1 MSNGLFKSLWAKFF
15 VLLLIV
21 SAVSLSAALYLR
33 TMMLRDFDAFLDG
46 QRLDHAYIVTAELE
60 GAYEEGTGWDR
71 ASLVRNVARALML
84 GIQVQVR
91 DAGGIVVMDTNEAL
105 DGLSPLMRRRV
116 VSLAGDVDLKG
127 SGDFVP
133 YPMFLGGERI
143 GTLDVRFLGEDRNR
157 LFVERSAKFLFFSL
171 LVMGGLAALASFLVS
186 RKLTDPI
193 KVLVRGI
200 RAIRGGDLKERIP
213 VASGDEIGTLTIA
226 FNDMVSDLE
235 LQEELRRKLIA
246 NVAHELRTPIAAMRA
261 ELEAMLDEVLPLDK
275 DQVGSLHEETGRLAF
290 ILDGIDSLTQAQASS
305 LSLNR
310 QVIEVVP
317 LMKNIA
323 DRFQARALEEGISFE
338 VLGGKETVA
347 WVDPER
353 LSQIIINLVGNAMR
367 ATPEGGTVTLAA
379 RENADGVE
387 IEVLDTGGGIPVE
400 VLPHIFE
407 RFYRGVDG
415 GLGLGLPIVKEL
427 VDAHGGE
434 IAVTSEEGRGT
445 VVKVLLPSR
454 S

>member
-1 MSNGLFKSLWAKFF
+1 
-15 VLLLIV
+15 
-21 SAVSLSAALYLR
+21 
-33 TMMLRDFDAFLDG
+33 
-46 QRLDHAYIVTAELE
+46 
-60 GAYEEGTGWDR
+60 
-71 ASLVRNVARALML
+71 
-84 GIQVQVR
+84 
-91 DAGGIVVMDTNEAL
+91 VV
-105 DGLSPLMRRRV
+105 
-116 VSLAGDVDLKG
+116 
-127 SGDFVP
+127 
-133 YPMFLGGERI
+133 
-143 GTLDVRFLGEDRNR
+143 
-157 LFVERSAKFLFFSL
+157 
-171 LVMGGLAALASFLVS
+171 
-186 RKLTDPI
+186 
-193 KVLVRGI
+193 
-200 RAIRGGDLKERIP
+200 
-213 VASGDEIGTLTIA
+213 SGDEIGTLTTA

-310 QVIEVVP
+310 QVINVVP

-323 DRFQARALEEGISFE
+323 DRFQARALEEGVSFE

-367 ATPEGGTVTLAA
+367 ATPEGGTVTLTA
-379 RENADGVE
+379 REKADGVE
-387 IEVLDTGGGIPVE
+387 VEVRDTGGGIPVE
-400 VLPHIFE
+400 VLPRIFE
-407 RFYRGVDG
+407 RFFRGVDG

-427 VDAHGGE
+427 VDAHEGE
-434 IAVTSEEGRGT
+434 IEVESEVGKGT